1 MRNSITCIKDQI
13 SCRFYDSSNCSF
25 NDLCR
30 SSKWRKWDLVEFIVP
45 FPCIPG
51 WGKSFPKSIICVFC
65 YSCHIWSYIYY
76 ALCPINYSSN
86 TSSYNSRS
94 YPNSVSY
101 KSFRTFPKSHFSLV
115 KKDKNQ
121 ISFYFS
127 SSSGSSIFAKYSSW
141 NSSKTPAKNSS

>member
-30 SSKWRKWDLVEFIVP
+30 SSKWRKWDLVESIIP

-51 WGKSFPKSIICVFC
+51 WSESLPESITRVFDNKS
-65 YSCHIWSYIYY
+65 HIWSYIYC
-76 ALCPINYSSN
+76 ALCPINYSSD

-94 YPNSVSY
+94 YSNSVPC
-101 KSFRTFPKSHFSLV
+101 KSSCTFPKSHISLV
-115 KKDKNQ
+115 KKDKNL

-127 SSSGSSIFAKYSSW
+127 SSSGSSILAKYSSW

>member
-25 NDLCR
+25 NDLRR

-45 FPCIPG
+45 FPGISSRG
-51 WGKSFPKSIICVFC
+51 QSIPKSITSIFDNRSHV
-65 YSCHIWSYIYY
+65 WSDINSALY
-76 ALCPINYSSN
+76 AINYSSD

-94 YPNSVSY
+94 YSNSVPC
-101 KSFRTFPKSHFSLV
+101 KSSCTFPKSHFSLV
-115 KKDKNQ
+115 KKDKNLS
-121 ISFYFS
+121 SFYFS
-127 SSSGSSIFAKYSSW
+127 SSSGSSILAKYSSW